1 MIIGTDKER
10 KVDAKARIVEW
21 RVGVTPGAVERL
33 VRLGHTYLVEAGA
46 GATAGFSDEQ
56 YVRAGAEI
64 VATQAE
70 VYARAD
76 MIYKVKEPQR
86 GEWELFRKGQILFTY
101 IHSGNRQEMLESL
114 LAREVV
120 GVAYEDVQLDDGRL
134 PMLEPMSIIAG
145 HISQQRAYR
154 YLLADEGNVGIISG
168 NMAGVTPAKVV
179 VMGTGFAGEAAI
191 REAHGSGSHVIAL
204 YKDGF
209 ARAERI
215 MRNYP
220 GVICL
225 RSTPDNVTRALEGAH
240 VLNNCMTWP
249 ISLRDEVLVTKEMLS
264 LMDPNGIVVDVSA
277 ELQGG
282 LETTRGVHT
291 SHAEPLIRL
300 AGRTHYVVPNIPA
313 IVARS
318 ASEALVNVTLPWAE
332 IIAGGWDWR
341 AARADSPL
349 YRGVTCAGGQ
359 VINAVVREWYDS
371 VKGNPKA

>member
-1 MIIGTDKER
+1 MTIGTDRER
-10 KVDAKARIVEW
+10 KVDHKGRIIEW
-21 RVGVTPGAVERL
+21 RVGITPGAVERL
-33 VRLGHTYLVEAGA
+33 IKLGHQYILETDAGA
-46 GATAGFSDEQ
+46 KAGFSDDQ
-56 YVRAGAEI
+56 YARAGAEI
-64 VATQAE
+64 VSTQEE

-86 GEWELFRKGQILFTY
+86 PEWGLFRRGQILFTY
-101 IHSGNRQEMLESL
+101 IHSGNRQEMLEAL

-120 GVAYEDVQLDDGRL
+120 GIAYEDVMLPDGRL

-154 YLLADEGNVGIISG
+154 YLLADEGNIGIISG
-168 NMAGVTPAKVV
+168 NMAGVSPAKVV
-179 VMGTGFAGEAAI
+179 VLGTGFAGEAAI

-209 ARAERI
+209 ARADRI

-225 RSTPDNVTRALEGAH
+225 RSTPENVRNALQGAH

-249 ISLRDEVLVTKEMLS
+249 ISLRNELLVTTDMLS
-264 LMDPNGIVVDVSA
+264 LMDDHGIVVDVSA

-282 LETTRGVHT
+282 VETTRGVHT
-291 SHAEPLIRL
+291 SHAEPTLKI
-300 AGRTHYVVPNIPA
+300 AGKTHYIVPNIPA

-332 IIAGGWDWR
+332 IVAAGWNWR
-341 AARADSPL
+341 QVAENSPL
-349 YRGVTCAGGQ
+349 YQGLTCAGGKVVNS
-359 VINAVVREWYDS
+359 VIKEWYDS
-371 VKGNPKA
+371 ISSRRTH

>member
-10 KVDAKARIVEW
+10 KTDSKGRIVEW

-33 VRLGHTYLVEAGA
+33 VKLGHTYVVETGA
-46 GATAGFSDEQ
+46 GTTAGFSDDQ
-56 YVRAGAEI
+56 YARAGAEI
-64 VATQAE
+64 VGAQAD

-86 GEWELFRKGQILFTY
+86 PEWSLFRKGQILFTY
-101 IHSGNRQEMLESL
+101 IHSGNRAEMLANL
-114 LAREVV
+114 LAHEVV
-120 GVAYEDVQLDDGRL
+120 GVAYEDVQLPNGRL

-191 REAHGSGSHVIAL
+191 REAHGSGSHVVAL

-225 RSTPDNVTRALEGAH
+225 RSTPDNVQRALDGAH

-249 ISLRDEVLVTKEMLS
+249 ISLRDEVLVTQKMLS
-264 LMDPNGIVVDVSA
+264 IMDPNGIVVDVSA

-282 LETTRGVHT
+282 LETTRGIHT
-291 SHAEPLIRL
+291 SHAEPLISI

-332 IIAGGWDWR
+332 IIAAGWDWR
-341 AARADSPL
+341 IARQDSPL
-349 YRGVTCAGGQ
+349 YLGLTCAGGK
-359 VINAVVREWYDS
+359 VVNAVVKEWYDS
-371 VKGNPKA
+371 VCG